1 MRRGLPLRSC
11 RRLSPGFARALCAGL
26 LATALAVP
34 SRASADPSLSDRET
48 ARSLMD
54 DGDAKRDKGD
64 HRGALKSYEAAD
76 AIMHVPTTGL
86 EVARA
91 QAQLGLLLEA
101 RETLGRVVRSPP
113 KPGEPAPF
121 SAARKAAEALSAD
134 LAARIPSV
142 TVLVTNAEASQ
153 PAQIAVDGE
162 AVPLAASQA
171 PRKVNPGRHTVVVRS
186 GAVEKTAEVVVNERD
201 ARTVTIDLRPRA
213 SGAAAKDEA
222 EPKAS
227 PGGASNL
234 PKALAIGGF
243 SLGALG
249 IGVGA
254 VTGLISLGKISDAKK
269 ECAGNVCPTRLQS
282 DVDSARSLGL
292 VSTIAFVA
300 GGVGLGVG
308 VVGVFM
314 MGKAQGA
321 EPRVEGAAAQSLAA
335 QRRSPLP
342 PLTLSASVGPTWLGL
357 DGTF

>member
-1 MRRGLPLRSC
+1 MRRSVPLRSRRGLP
-11 RRLSPGFARALCAGL
+11 PGVARVLCAGL

-34 SRASADPSLSDRET
+34 SRARADPSLSDRET

-91 QAQLGLLLEA
+91 QAQVGLLLEA
-101 RETLGRVVRSPP
+101 RETLGRVMRSPP

-121 SAARKAAEALSAD
+121 SAARKAAEALSAE
-134 LAARIPSV
+134 LATRIPSV
-142 TVLVTNAEASQ
+142 TVLVTNADGSS
-153 PAQIAVDGE
+153 PAQIMVDGE
-162 AVPLAASQA
+162 SVPPAAAQA

-186 GAVEKTAEVVVNERD
+186 ATIEKNAEVIVSERD
-201 ARTVTIDLRPRA
+201 ARTVTIDLRPRVV
-213 SGAAAKDEA
+213 GPVPKDEA
-222 EPKAS
+222 EPKAG
-227 PGGASNL
+227 PGGASSL
-234 PKALAIGGF
+234 PKGLVIGGF

-249 IGVGA
+249 LGIGA
-254 VTGLISLGKISDAKK
+254 VTGLMSLGKISDVKK
-269 ECAGNVCPTRLQS
+269 ECAGSVCPTRLQS
-282 DVDSARSLGL
+282 EVDSARSLGL

-300 GGVGLGVG
+300 GGVGIGAG

-314 MGKAQGA
+314 WGKPTGR
-321 EPRVEGAAAQSLAA
+321 EPTAEGALAPSLGAR
-335 QRRSPLP
+335 RRS

>member
-1 MRRGLPLRSC
+1 
-11 RRLSPGFARALCAGL
+11 
-26 LATALAVP
+26 
-34 SRASADPSLSDRET
+34 
-48 ARSLMD
+48 MD

-76 AIMHVPTTGL
+76 AIMRVPTTGL

-113 KPGEPAPF
+113 KAGEPAPF
-121 SAARKAAEALSAD
+121 SAARKAAEALSAE

-142 TVLVTNAEASQ
+142 TVLVSTAEGT
-153 PAQIAVDGE
+153 PPPQILVDGE
-162 AVPLAASQA
+162 SVPPAAAQA

-186 GAVEKTAEVVVNERD
+186 AMVEKNAEVVVRERE

-213 SGAAAKDEA
+213 SGATPKDEA
-222 EPKAS
+222 DPKAS
-227 PGGASNL
+227 PGGASSL

-254 VTGLISLGKISDAKK
+254 VTGLMSLGKISDAKK

-282 DVDSARSLGL
+282 EVDSGRSLGL

-308 VVGVFM
+308 VLGLVM
-314 MGKAQGA
+314 AGKGEGP
-321 EPRVEGAAAQSLAA
+321 EPRAEGAAAPSPGG
-335 QRRSPLP
+335 RSRSPRP
-342 PLTLSASVGPTWLGL
+342 PFTLDASVGPTWLGL

>member
-1 MRRGLPLRSC
+1 
-11 RRLSPGFARALCAGL
+11 
-26 LATALAVP
+26 VP
-34 SRASADPSLSDRET
+34 SRAWADPSLSDRET

-76 AIMHVPTTGL
+76 SIMHVPTTGL

-101 RETLGRVVRSPP
+101 RDTLGRVMRSAP

-121 SAARKAAEALSAD
+121 SAARRAAEALSAE
-134 LAARIPSV
+134 LGARIPSV
-142 TVLVTNAEASQ
+142 TVLVTGAEAS
-153 PAQIAVDGE
+153 PPPQILVDGE
-162 AVPLAASQA
+162 AVPPAAAQA

-186 GAVEKTAEVVVNERD
+186 AAIEKNAEVVVSEHD

-213 SGAAAKDEA
+213 IGAPPSDEA
-222 EPKAS
+222 EPKAGRPS
-227 PGGASNL
+227 SL

-243 SLGALG
+243 SLGVVG

-254 VTGLISLGKISDAKK
+254 VTGLMSLGKISDVKK

-282 DVDSARSLGL
+282 EVDSARSLGL

-300 GGVGLGVG
+300 GGVGIGVG
-308 VVGVFM
+308 VVGVFLW
-314 MGKAQGA
+314 GKPAGV
-321 EPRVEGAAAQSLAA
+321 EPRVEGAAAQG
-335 QRRSPLP
+335 RPKLP